1 MEAFTQFGKYQILDR
16 IAFGGMAELYRAR
29 IQGDQG
35 FQKLVAVKK
44 MHAHFS
50 AEPEV
55 VAAFIEEA
63 KLAAFLQHP
72 NIVQIYDFGCMEDAY
87 FIVMEYLQGKGFTH
101 PDDGAGRTAAPPR
114 A

>member
-16 IAFGGMAELYRAR
+16 IAFGGMAELFRAR

-50 AEPEV
+50 IEPEV
-55 VAAFIEEA
+55 VEAFIEEA

-72 NIVQIYDFGCMEDAY
+72 ISSRSTISVAGMTPILSSWSICRARIYG
-87 FIVMEYLQGKGFTH
+87 
-101 PDDGAGRTAAPPR
+101 P
-114 A
+114 